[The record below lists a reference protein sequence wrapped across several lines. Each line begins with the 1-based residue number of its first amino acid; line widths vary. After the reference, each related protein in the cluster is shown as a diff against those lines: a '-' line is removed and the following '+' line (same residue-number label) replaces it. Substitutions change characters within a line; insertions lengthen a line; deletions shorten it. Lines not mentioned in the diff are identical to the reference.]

1 MAHVMQ
7 PEGANRARYLRTSE
21 RRPGNAPTDALIG
34 ALIIG
39 AVVRGRRVC
48 HDGNKQTQD
57 VLRRTPSNDTKPVGL
72 SGEEMAPTS

>member
-1 MAHVMQ
+1 MAHVMNLA
-7 PEGANRARYLRTSE
+7 GADRANYLR
-21 RRPGNAPTDALIG
+21 RPVGIAPTDMCIG
-34 ALIIG
+34 AHIIG